1 MERIEDCEMH
11 IVIFRIGM
19 LDNFLIQITIF
30 FLENK
35 TPGKAWYFKISQK
48 RLDISTD
55 CFWAPQKS
63 YKDNVWKFPDNYN
76 KGYFQ

>member
-1 MERIEDCEMH
+1 
-11 IVIFRIGM
+11 M

-76 KGYFQ
+76 QGYFQYKIYNLVILKNWKTYFS